1 LSYARRNFQSSYC
14 RYLFCQ
20 ERRFDYILSL
30 IFVSCEKEL
39 FSRHTVDI
47 YFDKKGVLT
56 IIQYTVG
63 QVINSNWKSHVL
75 CCNVYMCYIREEY
88 NVYKNV
94 VDLFQVYLRGTL
106 KYYWLEYNIFI
117 LKYLAL
123 NNCHMNSPNSCE
135 NCSISYTLWNL
146 NNLVRLLQNATYSVS
161 NHVTDT
167 VFYVN
172 YSWFCVNSHL
182 LYYLFDNVLSLSL
195 SLCLWNYRFPWLY
208 DVEFSESL

>member
-1 LSYARRNFQSSYC
+1 MREGTFSHHTVDIYFAKKGVLTIS
-14 RYLFCQ
+14 FC
-20 ERRFDYILSL
+20 L

-106 KYYWLEYNIFI
+106 KYY
-117 LKYLAL
+117 
-123 NNCHMNSPNSCE
+123 
-135 NCSISYTLWNL
+135 
-146 NNLVRLLQNATYSVS
+146 
-161 NHVTDT
+161 
-167 VFYVN
+167 
-172 YSWFCVNSHL
+172 
-182 LYYLFDNVLSLSL
+182 
-195 SLCLWNYRFPWLY
+195 
-208 DVEFSESL
+208 